1 MRSFVVCGA
10 RGVRA
15 PHPPI
20 GYVPLCFSDVRL
32 YVFSFAAVGLSPIG
46 CGDSAH
52 CSWGLTTLLGEVAVQ
67 FILLLVLFDRTKG
80 RVRGGIAGQ
89 LT

>member
-15 PHPPI
+15 PPI
-20 GYVPLCFSDVRL
+20 GYVPLCFGDVRL